1 MTYRDFMKKLLFA
14 LSFLF
19 YTGCVQTDPY
29 IVRDNEKKPSQER
42 TLSEKETAT
51 LKGADPLK
59 AIAKVEDP
67 QKAPGQFSVVEQKG
81 NANETESASS
91 TNQELLDSALDY
103 CQTSNDFW
111 EHGDL
116 DNALDALDKAYSLI
130 LKVNGDEDPE
140 VFQQKEDLRFT
151 ISKRIIEVYSS
162 RFTVANG
169 NHKAIP
175 LVMNAHVERELT
187 SFKGRERKFFLDAYR
202 RSGKYR
208 PAIVQ
213 ALQEAGLPEELSWLP
228 LIESGYKVRALSRAR
243 ALGLWQFIAST
254 GYKFGLNRDTWID
267 ERMDPEKSTQ
277 AAIAYLKELHQIFG
291 DWTTVLAAYNCGEGT
306 VLKRIK
312 TQKINYLDNFWDLY
326 TRLPSETASYVPRFL
341 AVLHILNDPAAH
353 GFSLPTLDE
362 PIKAEEVTINK
373 QVHLKT
379 IAKRLGISFPL
390 LRDLNAELRKDLT
403 PNCSYDLKVPEGRGE
418 NLLAELSDIPVW
430 RPPAP
435 TYVVH
440 KVRKG
445 DSLSVI
451 ARRYRT
457 SIKAI
462 MAVNGLKSNFL
473 KVGWRLKIPTKEYA
487 YTSGKKAAYALGPGE
502 KLSEYVVKQG
512 DSLWKIANR
521 YNTTTKALTAINQLA
536 SSRLG
541 IGQVL
546 MIPRVRTS
554 SSLPPSTKRYR
565 VRSGDS
571 PYIIAKKHKMNLASF
586 LELNK
591 LTPRSTIFPGQVL
604 KVTAN

>member
-1 MTYRDFMKKLLFA
+1 MQ
-14 LSFLF
+14 
-19 YTGCVQTDPY
+19 TGPY
-29 IVRDNEKKPSQER
+29 IVGDNEKAPSQEPILR
-42 TLSEKETAT
+42 EKETPA
-51 LKGADPLK
+51 LKTADPLTTDEK
-59 AIAKVEDP
+59 AEEP
-67 QKAPGQFSVVEQKG
+67 QKEPRQFSVIEEKE
-81 NANETESASS
+81 NATEAESASS
-91 TNQELLDSALDY
+91 TTQELLDAALDY

-116 DNALDALDKAYSLI
+116 DNALDALDKAYALI
-130 LKVNGDEDPE
+130 LKVNGDEEPE

-187 SFKGRERKFFLDAYR
+187 SFSGRERKFFLDAYR

-243 ALGLWQFIAST
+243 ALGMWQFIAST
-254 GYKFGLNRDTWID
+254 GYKFGLNRDNWID
-267 ERMDPEKSTQ
+267 ERMDPAKSTQ

-291 DWTTVLAAYNCGEGT
+291 DWTTVLAAYNCGEGA
-306 VLKRIK
+306 VLRRIK

-326 TRLPSETASYVPRFL
+326 TKLPSETASYVPRFL

-353 GFSLPTLDE
+353 GFSLPAVDE
-362 PIKAEEVTINK
+362 PVAAEEVTINK
-373 QVHLKT
+373 QVHLKA
-379 IAKRLGISFPL
+379 IAKRLGIPYPL

-403 PNCSYDLKVPEGRGE
+403 PDWSYDLKVPEGRGDM
-418 NLLAELSDIPVW
+418 LRAELSDIPVW
-430 RPPAP
+430 QPPAP
-435 TYVVH
+435 TYTVH

-445 DSLSVI
+445 DSLSLI
-451 ARRYRT
+451 AGRYRT

-462 MAVNGLKSNFL
+462 MDVNGLKSSLL
-473 KVGWRLKIPTKEYA
+473 KVGWRLKIPTKEYYA
-487 YTSGKKAAYALGPGE
+487 STSGKKAAYALGPGE
-502 KLSEYVVKQG
+502 KLSQYVVKQG
-512 DSLWKIANR
+512 DSLYKIADR
-521 YNTTTKALTAINQLA
+521 YNTTTKALTAINQLK

-546 MIPRVRTS
+546 MIPSVRATAS
-554 SSLPPSTKRYR
+554 PPPSTKKYS

-571 PYIIAKKHKMNLASF
+571 PYIIAKKHNMNLASF

-591 LTPRSTIFPGQVL
+591 LTPHSTIFPGQIL
-604 KVTAN
+604 KVTVN